1 MSVIIGGSMKKA
13 IRIAAIV
20 AIISYISIGCG
31 DSGSKS
37 KEQRGKPFTDAMK
50 RKVTVPQ
57 AVKRIVSMAPNVTEM
72 LFAIGLKDEIVG
84 VTDFCDYPP
93 AALEKPRIGGY
104 YNPNIEAIL
113 SLNPDLVVAT
123 PDGYS
128 KERVEKL
135 DQAGISV
142 FLVNPQKIDEV
153 LETMLTLGKVT
164 GREDA
169 AKQVVQGL
177 RARVQAVEK
186 EVDSIPEEKR
196 AKVFYE
202 IGQDPLITAG
212 PGNFVDNLIRA
223 AGGVNIADDAASDW
237 PQYSVEAVIMKE
249 PDVIITAPH
258 VPSQE
263 NTATQ
268 PSIWRKYETIP
279 AVKNGRIYQVNPD
292 LLLRA
297 GPRIVDG
304 LEELHRLFIGN

>member
-1 MSVIIGGSMKKA
+1 MKKA
-13 IRIAAIV
+13 TEITAIII
-20 AIISYISIGCG
+20 IISYILLGCG
-31 DSGSKS
+31 NSGSKS
-37 KEQRGKPFTDAMK
+37 PSQQGKVFTDAMK

-57 AVKRIVSMAPNVTEM
+57 TVKRIVSMAPNVTEM

-169 AKQVVQGL
+169 AKQVVQAL
-177 RARVQAVEK
+177 HARVQAVAK
-186 EVDSIPEEKR
+186 EVESIPEDKR

-202 IGQDPLITAG
+202 LGQDPLITAG
-212 PGNFVDNLIRA
+212 PGNFVDNLIKA
-223 AGGVNIADDAASDW
+223 AGGVNIASDAASDW

-263 NTATQ
+263 STTVQ

-279 AVKNGRIYQVNPD
+279 AVKNGRIYQVKPD
-292 LLLRA
+292 ILLRA

-304 LEELHRLFIGN
+304 LEELHKLFTES

>member
-1 MSVIIGGSMKKA
+1 MKKA
-13 IRIAAIV
+13 TEITAIII
-20 AIISYISIGCG
+20 IISYILLGCG
-31 DSGSKS
+31 NSGSKS
-37 KEQRGKPFTDAMK
+37 PSQQGKVFTDAMK

-57 AVKRIVSMAPNVTEM
+57 TVKRIVSMAPNVTEM

-128 KERVEKL
+128 RERVEKL

-169 AKQVVQGL
+169 AKQVVQAL
-177 RARVQAVEK
+177 HARVQAVAK
-186 EVDSIPEEKR
+186 EVESIPEDKR

-212 PGNFVDNLIRA
+212 PGNFVDNLIKA
-223 AGGVNIADDAASDW
+223 AGGVNIASDAASDW

-263 NTATQ
+263 STTVQ

-279 AVKNGRIYQVNPD
+279 AVKNGRIYQVKPD
-292 LLLRA
+292 ILLRA

-304 LEELHRLFIGN
+304 LEELHKLFTES

>member
-1 MSVIIGGSMKKA
+1 MKKA
-13 IRIAAIV
+13 TEITAIII
-20 AIISYISIGCG
+20 IISYISFGCG
-31 DSGSKS
+31 NSGSKS
-37 KEQRGKPFTDAMK
+37 PSQQGKVFTDAMK

-57 AVKRIVSMAPNVTEM
+57 TVKRIVSMAPNVTEM
-72 LFAIGLKDEIVG
+72 LFDIGLKDEIVG

-169 AKQVVQGL
+169 AKQVVQAL
-177 RARVQAVEK
+177 RARVQAVAK
-186 EVDSIPEEKR
+186 EVESIPEDKR

-212 PGNFVDNLIRA
+212 PGNFVDNLIKA
-223 AGGVNIADDAASDW
+223 AGGVNVASDAASDW

-258 VPSQE
+258 VLSQE

-268 PSIWRKYETIP
+268 PSIWSKYETIP

-292 LLLRA
+292 ILLRP

-304 LEELHRLFIGN
+304 LEELHKLFTGD